1 MNGRK
6 EVFADAL
13 FQTLFKCSPNA
24 ALVTRVSDGAILYA
38 NEEFYRITGFSN
50 EDVIGKTTLELNLYC
65 NPCDRD
71 IFLAKMSV
79 HGVLEPQEAEHR
91 RRDGS

>member
-65 NPCDRD
+65 NRYFPGKDVCSRR
-71 IFLAKMSV
+71 FGAAGGRTSQK
-79 HGVLEPQEAEHR
+79 GREPI
-91 RRDGS
+91 